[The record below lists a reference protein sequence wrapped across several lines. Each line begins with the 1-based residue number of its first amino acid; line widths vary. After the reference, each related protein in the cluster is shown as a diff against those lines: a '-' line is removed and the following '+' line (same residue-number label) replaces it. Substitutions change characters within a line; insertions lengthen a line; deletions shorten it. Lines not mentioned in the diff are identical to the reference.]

1 LEPALARRRILIRS
15 FSSLHRASM
24 AQEDATYGEHL
35 PRAAEEDE
43 EPPEKEEVLRGAVFG
58 NLVHDVLEK
67 MDYDAVRAATEPGQ
81 LLEEKRTRPVI
92 EDYVRWYAPQISS
105 RLKEKELA
113 SQCRQQVARLAWYA
127 LHTPLAAAGC
137 RLCDVPKRDRL
148 HELEFQFP
156 EWQGPAPAGTPFWGG
171 VLAGF
176 MEPAL
181 FRSGGGSLIY
191 CEKKVRAGYH

>member
-1 LEPALARRRILIRS
+1 
-15 FSSLHRASM
+15 
-24 AQEDATYGEHL
+24 
-35 PRAAEEDE
+35 
-43 EPPEKEEVLRGAVFG
+43 PPEKEEVLRGAVFG

-156 EWQGPAPAGTPFWGG
+156 EWQGPAPAETHFEEGFLTGFMDLVFRRQDRYYLVDWKTN
-171 VLAGF
+171 VLAG
-176 MEPAL
+176 
-181 FRSGGGSLIY
+181 
-191 CEKKVRAGYH
+191 